1 MKQIAEIHQGLA
13 EMEKDCS
20 NGAWHPDYPDA
31 ALPIGDCETCN
42 GRGTVPLLPKL
53 RRECPCP
60 GEIAMAEQSD
70 ALQEAVRLE
79 ACIRCWQSRKHQ
91 PHCFP
96 CAGTDWVI
104 SPSDTDN
111 LCDALEERY
120 GKISISSF
128 ATTAEYK
135 AVISTIGLHT
145 GIGISKDRRLAHWLA
160 AKNLVEDM
168 RKKEGVRG

>member
-53 RRECPCP
+53 RRECPN
-60 GEIAMAEQSD
+60 
-70 ALQEAVRLE
+70 AVRPRRVGHGRTSFKCSE
-79 ACIRCWQSRKHQ
+79 CNET
-91 PHCFP
+91 
-96 CAGTDWVI
+96 GWVL

-111 LCDALEERY
+111 LYDALEEHY
-120 GKISISSF
+120 GSVGF
-128 ATTAEYK
+128 Q
-135 AVISTIGLHT
+135 VVWDTINKSYEASLKLGEMAWVYGTSQSRH
-145 GIGISKDRRLAHWLA
+145 LAQWLA
-160 AKNLVEDM
+160 AENMVKDM
-168 RKKEGVRG
+168 WRHKP